1 MIRDG
6 AMLVTCVDDILSEFS
21 YLDGLRPAPIGRKEV
36 AGETADPAPLMNPV
50 EAEIFACFKGG
61 GELSAD
67 EITALTGRSVSEVST
82 TLMMLELQRRIAKRL
97 DGRFEVC

>member
-1 MIRDG
+1 MPPNFNI
-6 AMLVTCVDDILSEFS
+6 AQS
-21 YLDGLRPAPIGRKEV
+21 
-36 AGETADPAPLMNPV
+36 
-50 EAEIFACFKGG
+50 
-61 GELSAD
+61 LSAD